1 MRRRFPLLWF
11 SLLAMWLL
19 LNGSVALADVI
30 AGALAAS
37 VGVFGLGLL
46 QPSSPRLR
54 RPGVAAR
61 LAGAVFLD
69 IVRSNAEVA
78 AIVLRR
84 GTRTRRA
91 GFVDIPLDVRRPAA
105 LAVLACIITS
115 TPGTAWAGY
124 DPVSGL
130 LRIHVLDLV
139 DDATWVRTVKERYE
153 RRLMEIFE

>member
-1 MRRRFPLLWF
+1 LWF

-30 AGALAAS
+30 AG
-37 VGVFGLGLL
+37 
-46 QPSSPRLR
+46 
-54 RPGVAAR
+54 
-61 LAGAVFLD
+61 
-69 IVRSNAEVA
+69 
-78 AIVLRR
+78 
-84 GTRTRRA
+84 
-91 GFVDIPLDVRRPAA
+91 A

>member
-1 MRRRFPLLWF
+1 MSLPFPLLWVA
-11 SLLAMWLL
+11 LLAMWLL

-30 AGALAAS
+30 VGALAAS
-37 VGVFGLGLL
+37 IGVVGLALL
-46 QPSSPRLR
+46 EPASPRLR
-54 RPGVAAR
+54 RPAGAAR
-61 LAGAVFLD
+61 LAGVVLLD
-69 IVRSNAEVA
+69 IVRSNADVA

-84 GTRTRRA
+84 GTRGRRA
-91 GFVDIPLDVRRPAA
+91 GFVDIPLDVRHPAA

-124 DPVSGL
+124 DPDSGV

-153 RRLMEIFE
+153 RRLMDIFE